1 MRSYTAQTSEIILK
15 RIIEILADSDVEID
29 DTITVRE
36 TDLSDILEDLRISNF
51 DFNCVAKLKKTLSFE
66 GYKII
71 YKDSKV
77 VKVKKEEEMAIGEIP
92 LKYC

>member
-1 MRSYTAQTSEIILK
+1 MNSYTDQKSKIILK
-15 RIIEILADSDVEID
+15 RIIEVLEHSDVEID
-29 DTITVRE
+29 DTITVQQ
-36 TDLSDILEDLRISNF
+36 TDLSDVLEDLRISNF

-71 YKDSKV
+71 YKDSKA